1 MKLSKEDFVT
11 FKLNQLQEEYPWA
24 KNITEK
30 QIDKIISNFSF
41 YHKAY
46 NDIDDLFKQIDGIS
60 KKTMMNVPSQINLL
74 SAHNQEGNLK
84 ALKIFLPK
92 YNISFLEKE
101 NEIPKYLNISKTLI
115 DIVRNRVHDYI
126 KSPEVEEIKNSWIK
140 KYGVRTNFRDYEHL
154 HKFAFNKCG
163 LNERN
168 YEMLAKLQK
177 MTEEELQYQI
187 ILNKTGSGKIAN
199 FVNYKLDDI
208 YKVLFTKIKPVPIDY
223 DNFRFT
229 NDITNPDI
237 LKSFDDMGEIYQNEV
252 GVENISVNAFAHLI
266 NSDKNSID
274 YYLMRKTWSGLEFT
288 DQNLKDT
295 FLKIINSY
303 ETLKENPVF
312 QKTKMSEVFK
322 CKEKSITDRDVIG
335 KIIDLTMGKDIQ
347 EQYKEIYIDKIINL
361 EDKSSENI
369 INCIHSFSSENIKK
383 NDKIISNQEI
393 DRDIR

>member
-46 NDIDDLFKQIDGIS
+46 NDIDDLFKQIDDIS

-74 SAHNQEGNLK
+74 SAHNQGGNLK

-92 YNISFLEKE
+92 YDISFLEKE

-126 KSPEVEEIKNSWIK
+126 KSPEVEEVKNSWIK

-154 HKFAFNKCG
+154 HKFAFDKCG

-208 YKVLFTKIKPVPIDY
+208 YKVLFTKIRPVPIDY
-223 DNFRFT
+223 ENFRFT
-229 NDITNPDI
+229 NDIANPDI
-237 LKSFDDMGEIYQNEV
+237 LKSFDAMGEIYQNEV
-252 GVENISVNAFAHLI
+252 GIENISVNAFSHLF

-312 QKTKMSEVFK
+312 QKTKMNEIFD
-322 CKEKSITDRDVIG
+322 CKEKSLTDRDVIE
-335 KIIDLTMGKDIQ
+335 KIIDLTIGKNIP
-347 EQYKEIYIDKIINL
+347 EQYKEVYIDKIINL
-361 EDKSSENI
+361 EDKTSENI
-369 INCIHSFSSENIKK
+369 MNFLSENTKK
-383 NDKIISNQEI
+383 NNKIISNQEI
-393 DRDIR
+393 DNDIR